1 MSKNNLS
8 QVAQM
13 RPGKASKRQAS
24 LNYFEKHGDS
34 NKYMQML
41 ENDRKER
48 MRKGYKGSSE

>member
-13 RPGKASKRQAS
+13 RPGKSSKRQAS